1 MPFLGRD
8 IYLNINQVDAMRGP
22 QVVAGVELE
31 EDEEGEEKTRD
42 PSYVGVHLGEGGRTQ
57 GSKVVHVHNAK
68 FDNDQKVPCG
78 GGERV
83 VESVA
88 VDVDGEDDAADD
100 VDQVEDGQVLG
111 KGIVDC
117 RGTGR
122 GCIESEK
129 KLILMTKLNG
139 NEETC

>member
-1 MPFLGRD
+1 M
-8 IYLNINQVDAMRGP
+8 A
-22 QVVAGVELE
+22 AVELE

-42 PSYVGVHLGEGGRTQ
+42 PSYVCIHLGEGGRTRGGKYQ
-57 GSKVVHVHNAK
+57 DNESKVVHVHNAK
-68 FDNDQKVPCG
+68 FDNDQKVPCS

-88 VDVDGEDDAADD
+88 VDVDGENDAADD

-117 RGTGR
+117 RRTGR

-129 KLILMTKLNG
+129 KLI
-139 NEETC
+139 

>member
-1 MPFLGRD
+1 M
-8 IYLNINQVDAMRGP
+8 A
-22 QVVAGVELE
+22 AVELE

-42 PSYVGVHLGEGGRTQ
+42 PSYVCIHLGEGGCTQ
-57 GSKVVHVHNAK
+57 GANIKTMRAKLNVHNAK

-129 KLILMTKLNG
+129 KLI
-139 NEETC
+139 

>member
-1 MPFLGRD
+1 MTVARKYFH
-8 IYLNINQVDAMRGP
+8 LNINQVDAVRGP
-22 QVVAGVELE
+22 EVVAAVELE

-42 PSYVGVHLGEGGRTQ
+42 PSYVCIHLGEGGRTQ
-57 GSKVVHVHNAK
+57 GVNIKTMRVKLNVHNAK

-129 KLILMTKLNG
+129 KLI
-139 NEETC
+139 